1 MSHNPENFELGA
13 SSILAPFTVPFLPP
27 LAEYVQY
34 LEGVWDR
41 QWLTNQGELSKQL
54 ESSIQKHLNL
64 SSPAVCAA
72 NAGLLLQIALHAF
85 GIKGEVITTPFTY
98 IATASCPLWEGCDV
112 LFADIERD
120 SLNLDPAAAE
130 AAITPRTE
138 AIIATHVFGNPCDVD
153 AFEQIGRRH
162 GIPIIYDAAHAFG
175 VNFREKSLLEYGDA
189 SILSLHATKL
199 FHAVEGGIFVS
210 PHQDITTKVE
220 WMRRYGHNGNEEYH
234 GVGINAKISELHAA
248 MGLCVLKHFEEISK
262 KRFELV
268 KAYDEQL
275 IEHPHVRF
283 AFDLSSDTEWNASY
297 YPVIFSSEDELHEA
311 VERLTGQNICPRRYF
326 YPGLNSI
333 PALQAMSSLPVV
345 DDVAKRILA
354 LPLYHGM
361 APDDVDRI
369 SSLL

>member
-1 MSHNPENFELGA
+1 MSHNLENLQLPA
-13 SSILAPFTVPFLPP
+13 PSSSAPFTVPFLPP
-27 LAEYVQY
+27 LAEYHEY
-34 LEGVWDR
+34 LEGIWER
-41 QWLTNQGELSKQL
+41 EWLTNQGVLSKQL
-54 ESSIQKHLNL
+54 ESDIQTYLNL
-64 SSPAVCAA
+64 PGPIICAA

-85 GIKGEVITTPFTY
+85 GVKGEVITTPFTY
-98 IATASCPLWEGCDV
+98 IATASCPLWEGCNV
-112 LFADIERD
+112 VFADIELG

-130 AAITPRTE
+130 AAITSRTE

-199 FHAVEGGIFVS
+199 FHTVEGGIFVS

-220 WMRRYGHNGNEEYH
+220 WMRRYGHNGNEEYY

-248 MGLCVLKHFEEISK
+248 MGLCVLSHFQEIRE
-262 KRFELV
+262 KRFQLV
-268 KAYDEQL
+268 KAYNEKL
-275 IEHPHVRF
+275 INHSHLRF

-297 YPVIFSSEDELHEA
+297 YPVIFSSEDELHQA
-311 VERLTGQNICPRRYF
+311 VDRLTGQNICPRRYF

-333 PALQAMSSLPVV
+333 PSINPVGALPVV
-345 DDVAKRILA
+345 DDIAPRILA
-354 LPLYHGM
+354 LPLHHAM
-361 APDDVDRI
+361 DEVFVEQVI
-369 SSLL
+369 ELL